1 MSVTKRIVVCGGNG
15 FLGSRICKSAVARGW
30 DVTSIRYVER
40 WSLELQCDTPPF
52 LLIFTNFSY
61 SNTNGLQFSRSGEP
75 TWSSVSSSP
84 TPPAWSHKVTWER
97 ADILKPSTYA
107 PLLKSADYVVHSMG
121 ILLEADY
128 KGVISGRE
136 SPISGLSRAFSSS
149 KAGSQNPLTRQ
160 PGEDLH
166 SQERDGQITYELMN
180 RDSAITLASESY
192 KENVP
197 AFAYIS
203 AAGGAPVLPQRY
215 IDTKRAAESTIAS
228 EFPKMRSVFIRPGM
242 LYDSS
247 RKITMP
253 LAAATGLG
261 AAFNGLT
268 GGMFGGIM
276 GAAGVKPLKA
286 DVVAEAVVEALSED
300 SVKGPVEVKEIEE
313 LAEKA
318 WRKGML

>member
-1 MSVTKRIVVCGGNG
+1 
-15 FLGSRICKSAVARGW
+15 
-30 DVTSIRYVER
+30 
-40 WSLELQCDTPPF
+40 
-52 LLIFTNFSY
+52 
-61 SNTNGLQFSRSGEP
+61 
-75 TWSSVSSSP
+75 
-84 TPPAWSHKVTWER
+84 
-97 ADILKPSTYA
+97 
-107 PLLKSADYVVHSMG
+107 MG

-136 SPISGLSRAFSSS
+136 SPISGLSRAFSRT

-160 PGEDLH
+160 PSEDLKP
-166 SQERDGQITYELMN
+166 QETDGQITYELMN
-180 RDSAITLASESY
+180 RDSAIVLASEANRE
-192 KENVP
+192 KIP

-228 EFPKMRSVFIRPGM
+228 EFPQMRSVFVRPGM

-268 GGMFGGIM
+268 GGIFGGLM

-286 DVVAEAVVEALSED
+286 DVVAEAVVEALSDED
-300 SVKGPVEVKEIEE
+300 VKGPVEIKEIEQ

-318 WRKGML
+318 WRKSML